1 MQPQKGAQMYILRRA
16 QTRFSPSQARSSGQ
30 KSMVGQERGV
40 GRGSLSTEPVAG
52 AARTRGLNTRAQRA
66 CTRVFLWP
74 LCERAHAGR
83 PTRACLVRCVG
94 SSVCV
99 CSHRGDENDKP
110 ADGRLRAP
118 RRRRARAHPGHAL
131 GHERVRARL
140 SGYRRPGRYIIL
152 STKATADL
160 PEAEST
166 EAESPEAEPLETETK
181 PPATETPE
189 PGLRVQDRRTQ
200 DRVTV

>member
-1 MQPQKGAQMYILRRA
+1 MRRCLHAKHIDDRMKVRRA
-16 QTRFSPSQARSSGQ
+16 GARLA
-30 KSMVGQERGV
+30 VHV
-40 GRGSLSTEPVAG
+40 LG
-52 AARTRGLNTRAQRA
+52 AAAANRLHRA
-66 CTRVFLWP
+66 FLPVP
-74 LCERAHAGR
+74 LS
-83 PTRACLVRCVG
+83 PCLVRCVG
-94 SSVCV
+94 SSLCV
-99 CSHRGDENDKP
+99 CSHRGDQNDKP